1 MIFHECHPSMNS
13 EFHNKYVPEFDEEEA
28 RNKLVGLTRDQLV
41 DMLVYSYKLRRV
53 VEKWAEEDARK
64 LKRIQG
70 ILSEPSGLPNTLGV
84 PTADDLRRMIEDDE
98 N

>member
-1 MIFHECHPSMNS
+1 MSDSID
-13 EFHNKYVPEFDEEEA
+13 KYLPEFDEDEA
-28 RNKLVGLTRDQLV
+28 RSKLVGFSREQLL
-41 DMLVYSYKLRRV
+41 DMLITSYKVRRV